1 MNTSSARDYII
12 ILFISALLV
21 AAAYWAKNTYL
32 DVVTLGE
39 GRVVAT
45 GENKIVQAPQNAKIT
60 KFHVSDNDTI
70 SSGEVMITL
79 SPIQAQ
85 ASLAELQA
93 KIDNLLARKIS
104 LIGELEKKT
113 VADIAKS
120 LADFPAEITEA
131 EIENVLAQRK
141 ELSSKI
147 ATVEQN
153 EILFA
158 KEINALLV
166 TIQGK
171 SELLDIVNS
180 EKSEIEKL
188 LEIGAV
194 GNAEKYKIDREQ
206 RALEV
211 EIASLEENI
220 VIKNSEIEGLSKEID
235 ALQSEYDAKILR
247 EINDLEPQIL
257 ELNAKKPAFE
267 ERLKDTQVIAPINGK
282 INKLFFNTIGAI
294 VREGEQLVEIV
305 PTDNELE
312 IKGYID
318 PKDIGQ
324 VEPGQIA
331 RISLTAFDPSKYGYL
346 SGELKKISAD
356 AIYREETRSYMY
368 EITTSV
374 VTDSFTDIDDKPIQ
388 ITPGMIAQIAIIR
401 GERSVIDYLWQ
412 PVSKTKDT
420 AFRE

>member
-1 MNTSSARDYII
+1 MKTSSARDYII
-12 ILFISALLV
+12 ILFISSLLV

-70 SSGEVMITL
+70 SAGEVMITL

-120 LADFPAEITEA
+120 LADFPAEISEA

-158 KEINALLV
+158 KEINALRV

-368 EITTSV
+368 EITTTV
-374 VTDSFTDIDDKPIQ
+374 VTDSFTDIDGKPIQ

-401 GERSVIDYLWQ
+401 GERSIIDYLWQ

>member
-1 MNTSSARDYII
+1 MKNSSARDYII

-60 KFHVSDNDTI
+60 KFHVADNDTI

-85 ASLAELQA
+85 ASLAELQT

-113 VADIAKS
+113 VDDIAKS
-120 LADFPAEITEA
+120 LAEFPAEISEA
-131 EIENVLAQRK
+131 EVENVLAQRK
-141 ELSSKI
+141 ELASKI

-158 KEINALLV
+158 KEINALRV

-171 SELLDIVNS
+171 SELLEIVNS

-188 LEIGAV
+188 LKIGAV
-194 GNAEKYKIDREQ
+194 GNSEKYKIDREQ
-206 RALEV
+206 RSLEV

-220 VIKNSEIEGLSKEID
+220 IIKNSEIEGLSKEIN

-282 INKLFFNTIGAI
+282 VNKLFFNTIGAI

-331 RISLTAFDPSKYGYL
+331 RVSLTAFDPSKYGYL

-368 EITTSV
+368 EITTTV
-374 VTDSFTDIDDKPIQ
+374 ATDSFTDIDDKPIQ
-388 ITPGMIAQIAIIR
+388 IAPGMIAQIAIIR
-401 GERSVIDYLWQ
+401 GERSIIDYLWQ
-412 PVSKTKDT
+412 PISKTKDT

>member
-1 MNTSSARDYII
+1 MKNSSARDYII

-85 ASLAELQA
+85 ASLAEIQT

-113 VADIAKS
+113 VEDIAKS
-120 LADFPAEITEA
+120 LAEFPAEIAEA

-158 KEINALLV
+158 KEINALRV

-171 SELLDIVNS
+171 SELLEIVNS

-235 ALQSEYDAKILR
+235 ALQSEYNAKILR

-368 EITTSV
+368 EITTTV
-374 VTDSFTDIDDKPIQ
+374 GTDSFTDTDDKPIQ

-401 GERSVIDYLWQ
+401 GERSIIDYLWQ
-412 PVSKTKDT
+412 PISKTKDT

>member
-1 MNTSSARDYII
+1 MKNSSARDYII

-60 KFHVSDNDTI
+60 KFHVADNDTI

-85 ASLAELQA
+85 ASLAELQT

-104 LIGELEKKT
+104 LMGELEKKT
-113 VADIAKS
+113 VEDIAKS
-120 LADFPAEITEA
+120 LAEFPAEIAEA
-131 EIENVLAQRK
+131 EVENVLAQRK
-141 ELSSKI
+141 ELASKI

-158 KEINALLV
+158 KEINALRV

-171 SELLDIVNS
+171 SELLEIVNS

-188 LEIGAV
+188 LKIGAV
-194 GNAEKYKIDREQ
+194 GNSEKYKIDREQ
-206 RALEV
+206 RSLEV

-220 VIKNSEIEGLSKEID
+220 IIKNSEIKGLSKEIN

-282 INKLFFNTIGAI
+282 VNKLFFNTIGAI

-368 EITTSV
+368 EITTTV
-374 VTDSFTDIDDKPIQ
+374 ATDSFTDIDDKPIQ

-401 GERSVIDYLWQ
+401 GERSIIDYLWQ
-412 PVSKTKDT
+412 PISKTKDT

>member
-1 MNTSSARDYII
+1 MKTSSARDYII

-60 KFHVSDNDTI
+60 KFHIADNDTI
-70 SSGEVMITL
+70 STGEVMITL

-85 ASLAELQA
+85 ASLAELQT

-104 LIGELEKKT
+104 LLGELEKKT
-113 VADIAKS
+113 VEDIAKS
-120 LADFPAEITEA
+120 LAEFPAEISEA

-141 ELSSKI
+141 ELFSKI

-158 KEINALLV
+158 KEINALRV

-401 GERSVIDYLWQ
+401 GERSIIDYLWQ

>member
-1 MNTSSARDYII
+1 MKNSSARDYII
-12 ILFISALLV
+12 ILFISALLI

-60 KFHVSDNDTI
+60 KFHVADNDTI

-85 ASLAELQA
+85 ASLAELQT

-104 LIGELEKKT
+104 LMGELEKKT
-113 VADIAKS
+113 VEDIAKS
-120 LADFPAEITEA
+120 LAEFPAEISEA
-131 EIENVLAQRK
+131 EVENVLAQRK
-141 ELSSKI
+141 ELASKI

-158 KEINALLV
+158 KEINALRV

-171 SELLDIVNS
+171 SELLEIVNS

-188 LEIGAV
+188 LKIGAV
-194 GNAEKYKIDREQ
+194 GNSEKYKIDREQ
-206 RALEV
+206 RSLEV

-220 VIKNSEIEGLSKEID
+220 IIKNSEIEGLSKEIN

-368 EITTSV
+368 EVTTTV
-374 VTDSFTDIDDKPIQ
+374 ATDSFTDIDDKPIQ

-401 GERSVIDYLWQ
+401 GERSIIDYLWQ
-412 PVSKTKDT
+412 PISKTKDT

>member
-1 MNTSSARDYII
+1 
-12 ILFISALLV
+12 
-21 AAAYWAKNTYL
+21 
-32 DVVTLGE
+32 
-39 GRVVAT
+39 
-45 GENKIVQAPQNAKIT
+45 
-60 KFHVSDNDTI
+60 
-70 SSGEVMITL
+70 MITL

-120 LADFPAEITEA
+120 LADFPAEISEA

-158 KEINALLV
+158 KEINALRV

-324 VEPGQIA
+324 VEPGQTA

-346 SGELKKISAD
+346 SGELKR
-356 AIYREETRSYMY
+356 YRRMLYTEKKRVLTCM
-368 EITTSV
+368 
-374 VTDSFTDIDDKPIQ
+374 K
-388 ITPGMIAQIAIIR
+388 
-401 GERSVIDYLWQ
+401 
-412 PVSKTKDT
+412 
-420 AFRE
+420 

>member
-1 MNTSSARDYII
+1 MKNSSARDYII

-60 KFHVSDNDTI
+60 KFHVADNDAI

-85 ASLAELQA
+85 ASLAELQT

-104 LIGELEKKT
+104 LMGELEKKT
-113 VADIAKS
+113 VEDIAKS
-120 LADFPAEITEA
+120 LAEFPAEISEA
-131 EIENVLAQRK
+131 EVENVLAQRK
-141 ELSSKI
+141 ELASKI

-158 KEINALLV
+158 KEINALRV

-171 SELLDIVNS
+171 SELLEIVNS

-188 LEIGAV
+188 LKIGAV
-194 GNAEKYKIDREQ
+194 GNSEKYKIDREQ
-206 RALEV
+206 RSLEV

-220 VIKNSEIEGLSKEID
+220 IIKNSEIEGLSKEIN

-282 INKLFFNTIGAI
+282 VNKLFFNTIGAI

-368 EITTSV
+368 EITTTV
-374 VTDSFTDIDDKPIQ
+374 ATDSFTDIDDKPIQ

-401 GERSVIDYLWQ
+401 GERSIIDYLWQ
-412 PVSKTKDT
+412 PISKTKDT

>member
-120 LADFPAEITEA
+120 LADFPAEISEA

-158 KEINALLV
+158 KEINALRV

-374 VTDSFTDIDDKPIQ
+374 VTDSFTEIDGKPIQ

-401 GERSVIDYLWQ
+401 GERSIIDYLWQ
-412 PVSKTKDT
+412 PISKTKDT

>member
-153 EILFA
+153 ETLFA
-158 KEINALLV
+158 KEINALRV

-374 VTDSFTDIDDKPIQ
+374 VTDSFTDIDGKPIQ

-401 GERSVIDYLWQ
+401 GERSIIDYLWQ
-412 PVSKTKDT
+412 PISKTKDT

>member
-1 MNTSSARDYII
+1 MKNSSARDYII

-60 KFHVSDNDTI
+60 KFHVADNDTI

-85 ASLAELQA
+85 ASLAELQT

-104 LIGELEKKT
+104 LMGELEKKT
-113 VADIAKS
+113 VEDIAKS
-120 LADFPAEITEA
+120 LAEFPAEIAEA
-131 EIENVLAQRK
+131 EVENVLAQRK
-141 ELSSKI
+141 ELASKI

-158 KEINALLV
+158 KEINALRV

-171 SELLDIVNS
+171 SELLEIVNS

-188 LEIGAV
+188 LKIGAV
-194 GNAEKYKIDREQ
+194 GNSEKYKIDREQ
-206 RALEV
+206 RSLEV

-220 VIKNSEIEGLSKEID
+220 IIKNSEIEGLSKEII

-368 EITTSV
+368 EITTTV
-374 VTDSFTDIDDKPIQ
+374 ATDSFTDIDDKPIQ

-401 GERSVIDYLWQ
+401 GERSIIDYLWQ
-412 PVSKTKDT
+412 PISKTKDT

>member
-1 MNTSSARDYII
+1 MKNSSARDYII

-60 KFHVSDNDTI
+60 KFHVADNDAI

-85 ASLAELQA
+85 ASLAELQT

-104 LIGELEKKT
+104 LMGEVEKKT
-113 VADIAKS
+113 VEDIAKS
-120 LADFPAEITEA
+120 LAEFPAEIYEA
-131 EIENVLAQRK
+131 EVENVLAQRK
-141 ELSSKI
+141 ELASKI

-158 KEINALLV
+158 KEINALRV

-171 SELLDIVNS
+171 SELLEIVNS

-188 LEIGAV
+188 LKIGAV
-194 GNAEKYKIDREQ
+194 GNSEKYKIDREQ
-206 RALEV
+206 RSLEV

-220 VIKNSEIEGLSKEID
+220 IIKNSEIKGLSKEIN

-282 INKLFFNTIGAI
+282 VNKLFFNTIGAI

-368 EITTSV
+368 EITTTV
-374 VTDSFTDIDDKPIQ
+374 ATDSFTDIDDKPIQ

-401 GERSVIDYLWQ
+401 GERSIIDYLWQ
-412 PVSKTKDT
+412 PISKTKDT

>member
-1 MNTSSARDYII
+1 MKNSSSRDYII
-12 ILFISALLV
+12 ILFISALLI

-60 KFHVSDNDTI
+60 KFHVADNDTI

-85 ASLAELQA
+85 ASLAELQT

-113 VADIAKS
+113 VDDIAKS
-120 LADFPAEITEA
+120 LAEFPAEISEA
-131 EIENVLAQRK
+131 EVENVLAQRK
-141 ELSSKI
+141 ELASKI

-158 KEINALLV
+158 KEINALRV

-171 SELLDIVNS
+171 SELLEIVNS

-188 LEIGAV
+188 LKIGAV
-194 GNAEKYKIDREQ
+194 GNSEKYKIDREQ
-206 RALEV
+206 RSLEV

-220 VIKNSEIEGLSKEID
+220 IIKNSEIEGLSKEIN

-282 INKLFFNTIGAI
+282 VNKLFFNTIGAI

-331 RISLTAFDPSKYGYL
+331 RVSLTAFDPSKYGYL

-368 EITTSV
+368 EVTTTV
-374 VTDSFTDIDDKPIQ
+374 ATDSFTDIDDKPIQ

-401 GERSVIDYLWQ
+401 GERSIIDYLWQ
-412 PVSKTKDT
+412 PISKTKDT

>member
-120 LADFPAEITEA
+120 LADFPAEISEA

-158 KEINALLV
+158 KEINALRV

-194 GNAEKYKIDREQ
+194 GNAEKYKNDREQ

-368 EITTSV
+368 EITTTV
-374 VTDSFTDIDDKPIQ
+374 VTDSFTDIDGKPIQ

-401 GERSVIDYLWQ
+401 GERSIIDYLWQ
-412 PVSKTKDT
+412 PISKTKDT

>member
-1 MNTSSARDYII
+1 MKNSSARDYII

-60 KFHVSDNDTI
+60 KFHVADNDTI

-85 ASLAELQA
+85 ASLAELQT

-104 LIGELEKKT
+104 LMGELEKKT
-113 VADIAKS
+113 VEDIAKS
-120 LADFPAEITEA
+120 LAEFPAEISEA
-131 EIENVLAQRK
+131 EVENVLAQRK
-141 ELSSKI
+141 ELASKI

-158 KEINALLV
+158 KEINALRV

-171 SELLDIVNS
+171 SELLEIVNS

-188 LEIGAV
+188 LKIGAV
-194 GNAEKYKIDREQ
+194 GNSEKYKIDREQ
-206 RALEV
+206 RSLEV

-220 VIKNSEIEGLSKEID
+220 IIKNSEIEGLSKEIN

-282 INKLFFNTIGAI
+282 VNKLFFNTIGAI

-331 RISLTAFDPSKYGYL
+331 RVSLTAFDPSKYGYL

-368 EITTSV
+368 EITTTV
-374 VTDSFTDIDDKPIQ
+374 ATDSFTDIDDKPIQ

-401 GERSVIDYLWQ
+401 GERSIIDYLWQ
-412 PVSKTKDT
+412 PISKTKDT

>member
-153 EILFA
+153 ETLFA
-158 KEINALLV
+158 KEINALRV

-194 GNAEKYKIDREQ
+194 GNAEKDKIDREQ

-374 VTDSFTDIDDKPIQ
+374 VTDSFTDIDGKPIQ

-401 GERSVIDYLWQ
+401 GERSIIDYLWQ
-412 PVSKTKDT
+412 PISKTKDT

>member
-60 KFHVSDNDTI
+60 KFHVSDMVTI

-113 VADIAKS
+113 VADIAIS
-120 LADFPAEITEA
+120 LAAFPAEISEA

-158 KEINALLV
+158 KEINALRV

-346 SGELKKISAD
+346 SGELKYMAD
-356 AIYREETRSYMY
+356 AFTGRTRSYMY

-374 VTDSFTDIDDKPIQ
+374 VTDSLRIS
-388 ITPGMIAQIAIIR
+388 MINR
-401 GERSVIDYLWQ
+401 YRLR
-412 PVSKTKDT
+412 PV
-420 AFRE
+420 

>member
-1 MNTSSARDYII
+1 MKISSARDYII

-85 ASLAELQA
+85 ASLAELQT
-93 KIDNLLARKIS
+93 KINNLLARKIS

-113 VADIAKS
+113 VEDIGKS
-120 LADFPAEITEA
+120 LVKFPAEISEA

-153 EILFA
+153 EIMFA
-158 KEINALLV
+158 KEINALRV

-171 SELLDIVNS
+171 SELLEIVNS

-401 GERSVIDYLWQ
+401 GERSIIDYLWQ
-412 PVSKTKDT
+412 PISKTKDT

>member
-158 KEINALLV
+158 KEINALRV

-194 GNAEKYKIDREQ
+194 GNSEKYKIDREQ

-374 VTDSFTDIDDKPIQ
+374 VTDSFTDIDGKPIQ

-401 GERSVIDYLWQ
+401 GERSIIDYLWQ
-412 PVSKTKDT
+412 PISKTKDT

>member
-1 MNTSSARDYII
+1 MKTSSARDYII

-120 LADFPAEITEA
+120 LAEFPAEISEA
-131 EIENVLAQRK
+131 EIENVLARRK

-158 KEINALLV
+158 KEINALRV

-247 EINDLEPQIL
+247 EINDLEPKIL

-401 GERSVIDYLWQ
+401 GERSIIDYLWQ
-412 PVSKTKDT
+412 PVSKTKDM

>member
-1 MNTSSARDYII
+1 MKTSSARDYII

-60 KFHVSDNDTI
+60 KFHIADNDTI
-70 SSGEVMITL
+70 SAGKVMITL

-85 ASLAELQA
+85 ASLAELQT

-104 LIGELEKKT
+104 LLGELEKKT

-120 LADFPAEITEA
+120 LAEFPAEISEA
-131 EIENVLAQRK
+131 EIENVLARRK

-158 KEINALLV
+158 KEINALRV

-171 SELLDIVNS
+171 SELLEIVNS

-374 VTDSFTDIDDKPIQ
+374 VTDNFTDIDDKPIQ

-401 GERSVIDYLWQ
+401 GERSIIDYLWQ
-412 PVSKTKDT
+412 PISKTKDT

>member
-158 KEINALLV
+158 KEINALRV

-356 AIYREETRSYMY
+356 AMYREETRSYMY

-374 VTDSFTDIDDKPIQ
+374 VTDSFTDIDGKPIQ

-401 GERSVIDYLWQ
+401 GERSIIDYLWQ
-412 PVSKTKDT
+412 PISKTKDT

>member
-1 MNTSSARDYII
+1 MKNSSARDYII
-12 ILFISALLV
+12 ILFISALLI

-60 KFHVSDNDTI
+60 KFHVADNDTI

-85 ASLAELQA
+85 ASLAELQT

-113 VADIAKS
+113 VDDIAKS
-120 LADFPAEITEA
+120 LAEFPAEISEA
-131 EIENVLAQRK
+131 EVENVLAQRK
-141 ELSSKI
+141 ELASKI

-158 KEINALLV
+158 KEINALRV

-171 SELLDIVNS
+171 SELLEIVNS

-188 LEIGAV
+188 LKIGAV
-194 GNAEKYKIDREQ
+194 GNSEKYKIDREQ
-206 RALEV
+206 RSLEV

-220 VIKNSEIEGLSKEID
+220 IIKNSEIEGLSKEIN

-282 INKLFFNTIGAI
+282 VNKLFFNTIGAI

-331 RISLTAFDPSKYGYL
+331 RVSLTAFDPSKYGYL

-368 EITTSV
+368 EITTTV
-374 VTDSFTDIDDKPIQ
+374 ATDSFTDIDDKPIQ
-388 ITPGMIAQIAIIR
+388 IAPGMIAQIAIIR
-401 GERSVIDYLWQ
+401 GERSIIDYLWQ
-412 PVSKTKDT
+412 PISKTKDT

>member
-113 VADIAKS
+113 VANIAKS
-120 LADFPAEITEA
+120 LADFPAEISEA

-158 KEINALLV
+158 KEINALRV

-368 EITTSV
+368 EITTTV
-374 VTDSFTDIDDKPIQ
+374 VTDSFTDIDGKPIQ

-401 GERSVIDYLWQ
+401 GERSIIDYLWQ
-412 PVSKTKDT
+412 PISKTKDT

>member
-104 LIGELEKKT
+104 LIGELEKKP

-120 LADFPAEITEA
+120 LADFPAEISEA

-158 KEINALLV
+158 KEINALRV

-368 EITTSV
+368 EITTTV
-374 VTDSFTDIDDKPIQ
+374 VTDSFTDIDGKPIQ

-401 GERSVIDYLWQ
+401 GERSIIDYLWQ
-412 PVSKTKDT
+412 PISKTKDT

>member
-120 LADFPAEITEA
+120 LADFPAEISEA

-158 KEINALLV
+158 KEINALRV

-368 EITTSV
+368 EITTTV
-374 VTDSFTDIDDKPIQ
+374 VTDSFTDIDGKPIQ

-401 GERSVIDYLWQ
+401 GERSIIDYLWQ
-412 PVSKTKDT
+412 PISKTKDT

>member
-120 LADFPAEITEA
+120 LADFPAEISEA

-158 KEINALLV
+158 KEINALRV

-235 ALQSEYDAKILR
+235 ALQSE
-247 EINDLEPQIL
+247 
-257 ELNAKKPAFE
+257 
-267 ERLKDTQVIAPINGK
+267 
-282 INKLFFNTIGAI
+282 
-294 VREGEQLVEIV
+294 
-305 PTDNELE
+305 
-312 IKGYID
+312 
-318 PKDIGQ
+318 
-324 VEPGQIA
+324 
-331 RISLTAFDPSKYGYL
+331 
-346 SGELKKISAD
+346 
-356 AIYREETRSYMY
+356 
-368 EITTSV
+368 
-374 VTDSFTDIDDKPIQ
+374 
-388 ITPGMIAQIAIIR
+388 
-401 GERSVIDYLWQ
+401 
-412 PVSKTKDT
+412 
-420 AFRE
+420 

>member
-158 KEINALLV
+158 KEINALRV

-374 VTDSFTDIDDKPIQ
+374 VTDSFTDIDGKPIQ

-401 GERSVIDYLWQ
+401 GERSIIDYLWQ
-412 PVSKTKDT
+412 PISKTKDT